1 MNKIFSNNYPIIN
14 LYKKPFSESKIVTQ
28 MIYGE
33 AFEVI
38 NKSTKWIKIKIKEDN
53 YVGYVKKK
61 KFISYLKPTH
71 KVSSLFANIYK
82 KPNFKNKIGKLP
94 YVAKIKV
101 ENINSK
107 FAKFQNKWIEVKN
120 IKPLKYK
127 NKNVFKDIKIFK
139 NVKYKW
145 GGKTFKG
152 MDCSALLQVCFNFN
166 NKFFPRDSGQQEK
179 FLKKNIDLK
188 SIKKNDIIYWKGH
201 VALALSSKKLIH
213 AYGPLKKTLVT
224 NISQTIKRIRKT
236 AKLNVVSVK
245 RIG

>member
-14 LYKKPFSESKIVTQ
+14 LYKKSSSRSEIVTQ

-33 AFEVI
+33 SFEII
-38 NKSTKWIKIKIKEDN
+38 NKSTKWIKIKTKEDN
-53 YVGYVKKK
+53 YTGYTRRR

-82 KPNFKNKIGKLP
+82 KSNFKDKIGKLP

-101 ENINSK
+101 DKTNSK

-127 NKNVFKDIKIFK
+127 NKDIFKDIKIFK

-145 GGKTFKG
+145 GGKTFAG
-152 MDCSALLQVCFNFN
+152 IDCSALVQIFFNFN
-166 NKFFPRDSGQQEK
+166 NKFFPRDSNQQAN
-179 FLKKNIDLK
+179 FLKKNINLK
-188 SIKKNDIIYWKGH
+188 NIKKNDIIYWEGH
-201 VALALSSKKLIH
+201 VAIALSSKKLIH
-213 AYGPLKKTLVT
+213 AYGPLKKTLVMR
-224 NISQTIKRIRKT
+224 IPQTIKRIKKT
-236 AKLNVVSVK
+236 ANLEVVAIK
-245 RIG
+245 RI